1 MLEAFTKDLAFD
13 SKAAADSH
21 DSQPAIDWE
30 RRGLVFDIRRF
41 STHDGPGIRTTV
53 FTKGCPLRCLWCQ
66 NPEGI
71 ELRRQLFYFRDKCI
85 GCGTCIASC
94 PQQAISREP
103 GSEDRKIV
111 INRARCNL
119 CGVCTDVCP
128 PQALQF
134 DSREMTVREVVDE
147 VLLDRVFFRE
157 QGGLTITGGD
167 PTVQAAFNVD
177 ILRAV
182 KAEGIHTAIETSLY
196 TAPEVLARF
205 LPHLDLLI
213 ADCKVFDPD
222 DHRAWTG
229 VDHSLILENF
239 RTVLSSV
246 QGSRPE
252 LLVRIPL
259 IPDHTATVANLT
271 AIGRFFA
278 ELSPG
283 QRIELLNYNPLAQGK
298 YRLLDQPYLFAKN
311 PRLFTATEMDEF
323 TALLTDL
330 GLTAFHE

>member
-1 MLEAFTKDLAFD
+1 MSQGLPQDQTIDAMAAAESQSAFD
-13 SKAAADSH
+13 WD
-21 DSQPAIDWE
+21 

-85 GCGTCIASC
+85 GCGTCIANC
-94 PQQAISREP
+94 PQQAISRET
-103 GSEDRKIV
+103 GSDGSKIV
-111 INRARCNL
+111 INRARCNQ
-119 CGVCTDVCP
+119 CGICTDVCP

-134 DSREMTVREVVDE
+134 DSREMSVREVVDE
-147 VLLDRVFFRE
+147 VLLDRVFFRN
-157 QGGLTITGGD
+157 QGGLTISGGD
-167 PTVQAAFNVD
+167 PTVQSAFNVE
-177 ILRAV
+177 ILRAIQ
-182 KAEGIHTAIETSLY
+182 AEGIHTAIETSLY

-213 ADCKVFDPD
+213 ADCKVFDPA

-229 VDHSLILENF
+229 VDNQLILDNF
-239 RTVLSSV
+239 RTLLSPP
-246 QGSRPE
+246 QDSRPE

-259 IPDHTATVANLT
+259 IPGHTATPENLS
-271 AIGRFFA
+271 AIGRFFTEIA
-278 ELSPG
+278 PG

-298 YRLLDQPYLFAKN
+298 YHFLDQPYLFAKN
-311 PRLFTATEMDEF
+311 PRLFTSVEMDDF
-323 TALLTDL
+323 TALLTAL
-330 GLTAFHE
+330 GLNAFHE